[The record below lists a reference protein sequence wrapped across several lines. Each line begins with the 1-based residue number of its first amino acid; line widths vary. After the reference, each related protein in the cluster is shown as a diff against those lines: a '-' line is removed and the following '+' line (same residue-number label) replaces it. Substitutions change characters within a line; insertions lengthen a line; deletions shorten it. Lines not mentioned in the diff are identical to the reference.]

1 MSLKDVIYSLL
12 LFLITLAACCALR
25 LIKKENDRLKTPTP
39 SQLLA
44 IRVSASGPYGSFLEI
59 AFSFS
64 KSPPLA
70 KCTNPWNTLTAS
82 NGKIT
87 SFCPH

>member
-25 LIKKENDRLKTPTP
+25 LIKKENNRLKTPTP

-44 IRVSASGPYGSFLEI
+44 IRVSDDVLVSGPYGSFLKI
-59 AFSFS
+59 AFSF
-64 KSPPLA
+64 
-70 KCTNPWNTLTAS
+70 
-82 NGKIT
+82 
-87 SFCPH
+87 